1 MNRTHP
7 HKIFAARNEAV
18 VSSVRCSN
26 AHPSTAFAVC
36 ARWNTRPTLPSV
48 ATVFIVDDSPEVRHI
63 VRTFLERDATFKVC
77 GEPGRGDAAVAKAL
91 ELKPDLILLDLLMPG
106 MNGIETAAALR
117 RALPTV
123 QIVLFSNYTDDLGSK
138 LASPANFDLV
148 VPKGSL
154 VDMAQSLKKL
164 SSVRS
169 IASDPSIPSPAS
181 KPLPPKKE
189 MPQ

>member
-1 MNRTHP
+1 MKPLSLVLTLTLP
-7 HKIFAARNEAV
+7 
-18 VSSVRCSN
+18 
-26 AHPSTAFAVC
+26 TAFAVC
-36 ARWNTRPTLPSV
+36 ARVNTRPTLPSV

-77 GEPGRGDAAVAKAL
+77 GEAGRGDAAVAKAL